1 MIRVLAFMETLNSA
15 LEAGVDA
22 VIASYGVQSVYKAV
36 GALIGIL
43 GVGITI
49 GAGTMTWVSF
59 QRDLPGRVQAIEIE
73 LSEKRT
79 QDEELYKMVCEIRA
93 TLRGLDPL
101 SCWRGEIEI
110 NLPGGR

>member
-1 MIRVLAFMETLNSA
+1 MIKVVAFMETLNAA
-15 LEAGVDA
+15 LEAGVEA
-22 VIASYGVQSVYKAV
+22 VVASYGIQSVYKAAGV
-36 GALIGIL
+36 ALVVIGGAFAAG
-43 GVGITI
+43 GGTI
-49 GAGTMTWVSF
+49 AWLSF
-59 QRDLPGRVQAIEIE
+59 QRDLPVRVTAIERE

-101 SCWRGEIEI
+101 SCWRGDIEI